1 MTQRTIDLLALSHF
15 LGKKGRVWKGICETP
30 DAQFEHDIVAKVDET
45 WIVAETKASPLRRN
59 FFDPDKAFKRI
70 RDDFRSDRGI
80 QKAYEQGKRLKQ
92 ILITS
97 KQIRL
102 YDTHGR
108 AVIDEPGP
116 AKEVF
121 VICVTGEFW
130 GRVGIDLSILL
141 EKQSNAPYPWA
152 VCIDDLE
159 SFLNGLKF
167 RNKRVDNIFSFL
179 RQREKLHGR
188 TFCDDELNI
197 CGYFLENDTLPTL
210 PDEPKK
216 RYIFT
221 PENSSVFDE
230 IFFEEHGMPIK
241 RDREQELQK
250 FLSDIRSKTEQ
261 VAHDLGI
268 PSIPEFASQTPVINQ
283 PLRRKIGRNEPCP
296 CGSGQKYKKCCGR

>member
-1 MTQRTIDLLALSHF
+1 
-15 LGKKGRVWKGICETP
+15 
-30 DAQFEHDIVAKVDET
+30 
-45 WIVAETKASPLRRN
+45 
-59 FFDPDKAFKRI
+59 
-70 RDDFRSDRGI
+70 
-80 QKAYEQGKRLKQ
+80 
-92 ILITS
+92 
-97 KQIRL
+97 
-102 YDTHGR
+102 
-108 AVIDEPGP
+108 
-116 AKEVF
+116 
-121 VICVTGEFW
+121 
-130 GRVGIDLSILL
+130 L

-230 IFFEEHGMPIK
+230 YFLKNTECQLSEIESRSYKNFFPTFGVKQNKLLMIWGFLPSQSLPVK
-241 RDREQELQK
+241 LQ
-250 FLSDIRSKTEQ
+250 
-261 VAHDLGI
+261 
-268 PSIPEFASQTPVINQ
+268 
-283 PLRRKIGRNEPCP
+283 
-296 CGSGQKYKKCCGR
+296 